1 MNFNYITSWE
11 ECYNIISE
19 SQMSLEKRQILDS
32 FSYISLVDFCEDI
45 KKSELQ
51 EVRKLERDNVRN
63 YFFTVLEAFNLL
75 RGEVNQSLLAIRQY
89 QQIIKFINDL
99 PHEQREKAI
108 IANYPCTM
116 LSKNFDGNVTFLGKM
131 PQKLFA
137 CRQANADLWFSK
149 YVELNQHLIWHIYK
163 TMGINHAML
172 HLLFS
177 TTMFAYRLQP
187 ELYEISNKHDDI
199 SICSKILKSYFE
211 LDESRVNRILVILEK
226 LI

>member
-11 ECYNIISE
+11 ECYNIISD

-99 PHEQREKAI
+99 PHEQRESNNSK
-108 IANYPCTM
+108 
-116 LSKNFDGNVTFLGKM
+116 LS
-131 PQKLFA
+131 
-137 CRQANADLWFSK
+137 
-149 YVELNQHLIWHIYK
+149 
-163 TMGINHAML
+163 L
-172 HLLFS
+172 H
-177 TTMFAYRLQP
+177 
-187 ELYEISNKHDDI
+187 D
-199 SICSKILKSYFE
+199 
-211 LDESRVNRILVILEK
+211 VV
-226 LI
+226 